1 MAAQSKKPFR
11 AILTPHRSLAPIGFL
26 ILMGVLVALN
36 LTAGV
41 GFYLLGAWPVV
52 GFMGA
57 DVALVWW
64 AFRLNYARADAR
76 ELIEVNEHELILDR
90 EVRGRRLEQRRFTR
104 GWVQVELEV
113 DRDRDLIGRLF
124 LRSRGARTEIGG
136 FLSPHERK
144 SLAVALKEALAKP
157 RI

>member
-11 AILTPHRSLAPIGFL
+11 AILTPHRSLAPTGFL

-90 EVRGRRLEQRRFTR
+90 EIRGRRLEQRRFTR
-104 GWVQVELEV
+104 GWVQVELEE
-113 DRDRDLIGRLF
+113 DRGRDLIGRLF

-136 FLSPHERK
+136 VFFPPRRRGRAAPPHEAR
-144 SLAVALKEALAKP
+144 AQP
-157 RI
+157 H